1 MYAIKVGST
10 AGYKTLAGLQYT
22 PDAHYT
28 TQGATNGVNTVTDP
42 IAKTNDDGLNQN
54 QRYGMFT
61 YDLPVAPAPDCCVVT
76 LNINEQWE
84 TGAGQRKM
92 SVAAEG
98 VTLAACR
105 TFLARR

>member
-1 MYAIKVGST
+1 
-10 AGYKTLAGLQYT
+10 
-22 PDAHYT
+22 
-28 TQGATNGVNTVTDP
+28 
-42 IAKTNDDGLNQN
+42 
-54 QRYGMFT
+54 
-61 YDLPVAPAPDCCVVT
+61 VT
-76 LNINEQWE
+76 LNINEQWA